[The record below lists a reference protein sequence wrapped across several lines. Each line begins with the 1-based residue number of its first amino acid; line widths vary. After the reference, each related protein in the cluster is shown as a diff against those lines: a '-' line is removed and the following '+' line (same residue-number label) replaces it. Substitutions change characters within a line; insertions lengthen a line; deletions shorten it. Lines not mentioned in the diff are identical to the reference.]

1 MKNHPRVG
9 WREWVSLPDLGVP
22 RIKAK
27 LDTGARSSALHA
39 WNVARFKR
47 RGVSM
52 VRFTIHPIQRDDRTL
67 VEAEAVVLGERRVR
81 SSSGQVSL
89 RTVIRTELE
98 LLGERWPI
106 ELTLTRRDEMG
117 FRLLLGRQALRG
129 RIVVDPGRS
138 FVTGRPSSRSRVKKR
153 RREEE

>member
-1 MKNHPRVG
+1 MA
-9 WREWVSLPDLGVP
+9 LPDLGVQ

-39 WNVARFKR
+39 WNITRFRR

-52 VRFTIHPIQRDDRTL
+52 VRFAIHPIQKDDRSVL
-67 VEAEAVVLGERRVR
+67 EAEAEVLGERRVR
-81 SSSGQVSL
+81 SSSGQVTL
-89 RTVIRTELE
+89 RTLIRTDLVM
-98 LLGERWPI
+98 LGERWPI

-129 RIVVDPGRS
+129 RVLVDPGRS
-138 FVTGRPSSRSRVKKR
+138 FIGEELDPRP
-153 RREEE
+153 